1 MEQFQKDSLTVK
13 KCVSHD
19 ELGKTSADDVTE
31 VVLKLLKKKAT
42 ISMIF
47 AAAPSQ
53 DDFLQRFSE
62 NKEIDFL
69 RINAFH
75 MDEYIGLDH
84 NAPQE
89 FGNYLKEHIFG
100 KCPFKSVH
108 YLNGQNAYPQEECK
122 RYASLLEQY
131 TIDIVC
137 MGIGENGHIAFNDPM
152 NADFHDPLAVKVVN
166 LDEICRQQQVN
177 EGCFQNL
184 DLVPKTAMT
193 LTIPTLM
200 NADYHFCIVPSS
212 RKAQA
217 VYDTINGEISA
228 KCPGSIL
235 RAAPHAI
242 LYLDEQSASKI

>member
-1 MEQFQKDSLTVK
+1 MEQIQKDSLTVK
-13 KCVSHD
+13 RCVSRD
-19 ELGKTSADDVTE
+19 EMGKVAENDVSE
-31 VVLKLLKKKAT
+31 VILRLLKKKET

-53 DDFLQRFSE
+53 DDFLQRLSE
-62 NKEIDFL
+62 NKEIDFS

-75 MDEYIGLDH
+75 MDEYIGLDRD
-84 NAPQE
+84 APQG
-89 FGNYLKEHIFG
+89 FGNYLKKNIFG

-108 YLNGQNAYPQEECK
+108 YLNGQNPDSQEECR

-137 MGIGENGHIAFNDPM
+137 MGIGENGHVAFNDPQ
-152 NADFHDPLAVKVVN
+152 NADFQDPLAVKVVN
-166 LDEICRQQQVN
+166 LDDICRQQQVN
-177 EGCFQNL
+177 DGCFQSFGQ
-184 DLVPKTAMT
+184 VPKTAIT